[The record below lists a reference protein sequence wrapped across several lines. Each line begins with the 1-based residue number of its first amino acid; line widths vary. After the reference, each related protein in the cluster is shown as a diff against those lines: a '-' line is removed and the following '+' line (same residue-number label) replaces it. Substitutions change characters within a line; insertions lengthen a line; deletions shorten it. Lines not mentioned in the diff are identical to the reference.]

1 LDILRQRFL
10 DAGGLLLEQT
20 AFKAA
25 AVHDDGVR
33 IELLPGRDAAPGAE
47 AGDVNR
53 PMALQQQQQQQHEVQ
68 GSSSSASNGRSSSG
82 SSSNGGGAP
91 APAPA
96 RRQLTARL
104 LVDCMG
110 HYSPIVRQMRQG
122 QAPAGM
128 VLVVGGCWAGMPPNL
143 NVAADLL
150 HTCTDA
156 ERDQQLFWEAF
167 PAADGGRTTYMF
179 SYSDAAPCR
188 PSFAELLDTYL
199 HLMPAYQGVPLERL
213 QPKRILMGG
222 CACLLAVPACLLCL
236 PAVPGV
242 PACLLACFRM
252 LHGWEGPVAAR
263 PGCLPAPPPPATAP
277 NARPTCRQPLS
288 APPCPALL
296 LVAAG
301 GFPCYTDS
309 PLRPA
314 FDRVLQI
321 GDAGASQSP
330 LSFGGF
336 GSMVSCCGRGRAGAF
351 HCGQH

>member
-1 LDILRQRFL
+1 LYCRLLLDILRQRFL

-33 IELLPGRDAAPGAE
+33 IEVLPGWDATPGAE

-53 PMALQQQQQQQHEVQ
+53 PMALQQQQQLEAQ
-68 GSSSSASNGRSSSG
+68 GSRR
-82 SSSNGGGAP
+82 SSSNGSSNGSGNGSGAP
-91 APAPA
+91 APVPA
-96 RRQLTARL
+96 LRQLSARL

-167 PAADGGRTTYMF
+167 PAAGGGRTTYMF

-199 HLMPAYQGVPLERL
+199 HLMPAYQGVAMEQL

-222 CACLLAVPACLLCL
+222 SAACLLSACL
-236 PAVPGV
+236 PA
-242 PACLLACFRM
+242 LRACFRM
-252 LHGWEGPVAAR
+252 LYGWPGPVAAQ
-263 PGCLPAPPPPATAP
+263 PCCLPTPLNPQLQSPHRSPHLPSTLP
-277 NARPTCRQPLS
+277 LSTLPCSSVCCRRLPLLHRQPPEARL
-288 APPCPALL
+288 
-296 LVAAG
+296 
-301 GFPCYTDS
+301 
-309 PLRPA
+309 
-314 FDRVLQI
+314 
-321 GDAGASQSP
+321 
-330 LSFGGF
+330 
-336 GSMVSCCGRGRAGAF
+336 
-351 HCGQH
+351 